1 MAFVDEATVVAHHPA
16 ARAAIF
22 DMDGLLVDTE
32 PFWRDVEAGVFD
44 ALGAD
49 VRPLLAHGLTA
60 GMRVDEAVAFFRA
73 RLGIAGADDAAVGAR
88 IVAGVVAA
96 IEGGAELKP
105 GAVEALDLLE
115 GRGLALALASGSA
128 MAVIDAVLDRFS
140 LHSRFRF
147 VATALDDPLGKPNPA
162 VFLRTAASLGVE
174 PAECVVLEDSLNG
187 CVAAKA
193 ARMRVIAVPEAH
205 NRADGRFVLADLRLD
220 SLVELASV
228 DLDRLLGVPVGGEL
242 ADRS

>member
-1 MAFVDEATVVAHHPA
+1 MAFVAEELAVRHHPA

-60 GMRVDEAVAFFRA
+60 GMRVDEVVAFFRE
-73 RLGIAGADDAAVGAR
+73 RLGIAGDDDDAVSAR
-88 IVAGVVAA
+88 IVTGVVAA
-96 IEGGAELKP
+96 IEAGATLKP
-105 GAVEALDLLE
+105 GALDALDLLA
-115 GRGLALALASGSA
+115 GRGLTLALASGSG
-128 MAVIDAVLDRFS
+128 MAVIDAVLDRFG
-140 LHSRFRF
+140 LRDRFAV

-162 VFLRTAASLGVE
+162 VFLRTAARLGVE
-174 PAECVVLEDSLNG
+174 PPECVVLEDSLNG
-187 CVAAKA
+187 CIAAKA

-205 NRADGRFVLADLRLD
+205 NRADGRFVIADLRLE
-220 SLVELASV
+220 SLTELSSV
-228 DLDRLLGVPVGGEL
+228 DLDGLLGVL
-242 ADRS
+242 AASGPG